1 MSLRSQSLIPYVA
14 IGAGLNVLSQVS
26 LIRHTASN
34 FLPDW
39 LVVSSY
45 AQAALLQRLL
55 PGAMDGEAALRSI
68 WLVVYLGLGFSTF
81 LVIER
86 SRLGGWSNS
95 WMRGALSWLAIVVVG
110 ALGIWAIGSAGWI
123 SD

>member
-1 MSLRSQSLIPYVA
+1 MSLRSQSLIPYIA

-26 LIRHTASN
+26 LTRHTASN

-55 PGAMDGEAALRSI
+55 PGVMDGEAALRSI
-68 WLVVYLGLGFSTF
+68 WLVLYLGLGFSTS

-86 SRLGGWSNS
+86 SRLGGWTTVGCEG
-95 WMRGALSWLAIVVVG
+95 RCHGLRLSC
-110 ALGIWAIGSAGWI
+110 SAR
-123 SD
+123 